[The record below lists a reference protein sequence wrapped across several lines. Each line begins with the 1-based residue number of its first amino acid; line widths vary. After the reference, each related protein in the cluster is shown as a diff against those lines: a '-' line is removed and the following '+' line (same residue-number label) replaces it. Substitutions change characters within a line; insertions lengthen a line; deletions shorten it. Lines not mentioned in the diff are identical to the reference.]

1 MLDVPKQFI
10 QTQPV
15 ASVDRGSE
23 WIGGECDG
31 FLCGAEGSSYIG
43 VNEDGDDVFATT
55 FWRSLWGDLF
65 AIVRGRAK
73 GRGYRFPSAKRT
85 GAGDGVD
92 GRRCTNQAPNVAAD
106 ERMP

>member
-1 MLDVPKQFI
+1 MLDAPKQFI

-31 FLCGAEGSSYIG
+31 FLSGAEGSSYIG

-55 FWRSLWGDLF
+55 FWRSLWGICLQSSEVGRKDS
-65 AIVRGRAK
+65 VRFRQAN
-73 GRGYRFPSAKRT
+73 
-85 GAGDGVD
+85 
-92 GRRCTNQAPNVAAD
+92 RCW
-106 ERMP
+106 

>member
-31 FLCGAEGSSYIG
+31 FLSGAEG
-43 VNEDGDDVFATT
+43 ETT
-55 FWRSLWGDLF
+55 CWRRPFGAACGGTRVGMLMNGQQTVV
-65 AIVRGRAK
+65 A
-73 GRGYRFPSAKRT
+73 SAKR
-85 GAGDGVD
+85 AGTCHSVD
-92 GRRCTNQAPNVAAD
+92 GRRRDYRVPNVATE
-106 ERMP
+106 ERTS